1 MQKRILSILLCV
13 FLVLSFAAC
22 GTTPENPTDTS
33 GSSSGTTVNSSSG
46 SGATSD
52 SVSATDSVS
61 SGTVTNSGT
70 DSVTDVL
77 SSGTTSSEP
86 DRTDESG
93 GAVDSAAG
101 GNGDSGMGDSTDTS
115 GSGDSS
121 DFNPDDFY
129 NSDSGTGILG
139 SDNSTDTSGGYTD
152 NSTNSGGGLN
162 PDQTPEYNPTPPP
175 DQGTDFF
182 PDYYPD
188 NSDETTFP
196 DQDTNQYPDDNDIP
210 DYYPDNSDETTF
222 PDHNTGSGS
231 GFNPGINDNTD
242 NSSTTDTPLWT
253 DTNSDYGPVDGTDSS
268 GSGSNTQNPSDDT
281 SSDGGGSG
289 ETVDITVGRKFLTTD
304 ITHHGI
310 VVYDLD
316 ACKGDYQKLT
326 DDRVSVFWEWTYSGD
341 PNGRYNGPGS
351 GIDSAK
357 LRYSAYYGRDVV
369 IACSSGGWAGVIDY
383 ENRTL
388 LWESDASDLAGA
400 HSLEMLPNGD
410 LVVGT
415 SGSNKVVYIPLSA
428 GIEVPTDSISSFST
442 HGVSWDPTNK
452 CLWIL
457 DHTSVYAV
465 TVQNP
470 GRNGK
475 LQVVEGS
482 VVDGF
487 SGGHA
492 FSPVAG
498 SPGKYWIGAGSTV
511 YQFDTKTKTITK
523 ASDVLQQREIKGITS
538 FADGTVIFAAANLCG
553 KATKTWSSDGFRI
566 VTKDGTSTTV
576 SFNPSHR
583 EFYKV
588 QPFTRNYQ

>member
-1 MQKRILSILLCV
+1 MQKRVLSVLLCV

-22 GTTPENPTDTS
+22 GTTPENPSDTS
-33 GSSSGTTVNSSSG
+33 GISSGTIGNSSSDSG
-46 SGATSD
+46 STSD
-52 SVSATDSVS
+52 SVAATDSVS
-61 SGTVTNSGT
+61 SGTVTDSGT

-77 SSGTTSSEP
+77 SSGTTATDP
-86 DRTDESG
+86 GRTDESG
-93 GAVDSAAG
+93 GAIDSAAG
-101 GNGDSGMGDSTDTS
+101 GNGDSGMGGSTDTS
-115 GSGDSS
+115 GSGMSS

-129 NSDSGTGILG
+129 NSDTGTGILG

-152 NSTNSGGGLN
+152 NSTNSGGGST
-162 PDQTPEYNPTPPP
+162 PEQTPEYDPTLPQNP
-175 DQGTDFF
+175 GSGYI
-182 PDYYPD
+182 PDYNPD
-188 NSDETTFP
+188 SSDETTFP
-196 DQDTNQYPDDNDIP
+196 DQDT
-210 DYYPDNSDETTF
+210 
-222 PDHNTGSGS
+222 SGS
-231 GFNPGINDNTD
+231 GYVPGIDDNTD
-242 NSSTTDTPLWT
+242 NSSTTDTPLWS
-253 DTNSDYGPVDGTDSS
+253 DTNNDYGPIDGSDTG
-268 GSGSNTQNPSDDT
+268 GSGSNTQNPSDDP
-281 SSDGGGSG
+281 SSDGGSG
-289 ETVDITVGRKFLTTD
+289 ETVDITVGRKFLATD
-304 ITHHGI
+304 ITAHGI
-310 VVYDLD
+310 VVYNLD

-326 DDRVSVFWEWTYSGD
+326 DDGVSVFWEWTYYGD

-400 HSLEMLPNGD
+400 HSLDMMPNGD

-415 SGSNKVVYIPLSA
+415 SSSNKLVYIPLSA
-428 GIEVPTDSISSFST
+428 GIETPTHSISTYST
-442 HGVSWDPTNK
+442 HGVSWDPTNQ
-452 CLWIL
+452 CLWVL

-498 SPGKYWIGAGSTV
+498 SPGRYWIGAGSTV

-538 FADGTVIFAAANLCG
+538 FADGTVILAAANLCG
-553 KATKTWSSDGFRI
+553 KSTQDWSSDGFRI